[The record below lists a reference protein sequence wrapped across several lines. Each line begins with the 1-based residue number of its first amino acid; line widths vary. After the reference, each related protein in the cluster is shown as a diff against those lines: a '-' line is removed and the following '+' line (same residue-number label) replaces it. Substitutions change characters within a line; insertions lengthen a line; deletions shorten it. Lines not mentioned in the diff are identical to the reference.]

1 MLRGRASLLKNLRFI
16 HAAFSQNGGRSRL
29 PGWSKTRLVACY
41 FDGVLSPKT
50 QTNLKNAKGYFE
62 EHLSVGDYYAENER
76 VQGEWIGE
84 GAALLGLSGKVRRD
98 EFLALCENLHP
109 KSGEQLTQRRNT
121 VRHDGADEVA
131 NRRVFYDFTFS
142 PPKSVSIAALVGDD
156 QRIIAAHADAV
167 KVALTELERFASARV
182 RGGGNN
188 ADRRTGNIIAALF
201 EHETS
206 RALDP
211 HLHTHCI
218 IFNATHDRDENRWK
232 ALQNYEMLGAQ
243 KYAENVYY
251 HELARAL
258 LGFGYGLTNSARGDF
273 ELIGI
278 APELRDRFSK
288 RHREIDEKTRAFLA
302 AHPEKR
308 GGNEDAIREHIAH
321 KERARKTANIGS
333 ARLRQLWSEQLSAE
347 ELISLRQPRESNVE
361 LGRNLSPAEAVS
373 WAEEHLFERRSV
385 VREHELWRY
394 ALETARGGS
403 ISVADIRKETA
414 SRAYLRGA
422 DDKVAHRD
430 VLAREWE
437 IVQAARDGIGRYAPI
452 AASGGNAEE
461 QLAPDQHRAL
471 QFILASTNFVTLF
484 RGGAGTG
491 KSFVLQRVQRAID
504 QTHRPSMVLAPQ
516 RQQVIDL
523 SRDGLARTQ
532 TVSECLERG
541 TIPEGAVV
549 IVDET
554 GQIAGRQLRDLLRLV
569 QERRGRVILSGD
581 TRQHGPVEASDALRA
596 IERYSGLRAA
606 ELDEIRRQEPKRGRT
621 AEERNRIRRY
631 RAAVE
636 AAAVGDLPQSF
647 AKLDELGAIVECD
660 TGDQSEQL
668 CSAYLEIAAREESA
682 IVISQTRAEVR
693 EINNAIRGRL
703 RQRGLLGAAES
714 QVTALEQVDLTAA
727 QKRDAR
733 HYPPDC
739 VLVFNRDFGGRARG
753 EQGKLIGITA
763 SRLALEVAGRVRHV
777 PLKDLDHIN
786 VCLSRDITL
795 SQGDKLQLKANATA
809 GNGRKLANG
818 EIVTVAA
825 IKASGAI
832 RLQDGRVLPPHYRQ
846 FLRGYAVTSY
856 GSQGKTVDHVL
867 FSDSAVRAASNAQQW
882 YVTISRGRKS
892 VQIFTPDKHELQR
905 AITRSGERELA
916 LDLVS
921 ARSTRFGVRQQVL
934 RSVRR
939 GREFAKR
946 VCRIAM
952 RSWTA
957 VFIPP
962 NLKQLHETRNRQTI
976 RPVRPNVLAA

>member
-1 MLRGRASLLKNLRFI
+1 VL
-16 HAAFSQNGGRSRL
+16 
-29 PGWSKTRLVACY
+29 

-50 QTNLKNAKGYFE
+50 QTNLRNAKGYFE

-84 GAALLGLSGKVRRD
+84 GAALLGLAGRVMRD

-109 KSGEQLTQRRNT
+109 KSGEQLTQRQNT
-121 VRHDGADEVA
+121 VRLHGADEVA

-156 QRIIAAHADAV
+156 RRIAAAHAEAV
-167 KVALTELERFASARV
+167 KIALTELERFASARV

-188 ADRRTGNIIAALF
+188 ADRRTGNIVAALF

-218 IFNATHDRDENRWK
+218 IFNATHDRDEGRWK

-243 KYAENVYY
+243 KYTENVYY

-258 LGFGYGLTNSARGDF
+258 LGFNYGLANSARGDF
-273 ELIGI
+273 ELTGI

-288 RHREIDEKTRAFLA
+288 RHREIDEKTRAFLT

-321 KERARKTANIGS
+321 KERARKAEDVGS
-333 ARLRQLWSEQLSAE
+333 ARLRQLWTEQLSAE
-347 ELISLRQPRESNVE
+347 ELASFRQPR
-361 LGRNLSPAEAVS
+361 GTKPGPDHDLSPAEAVS

-403 ISVADIRKETA
+403 ISVAQIKKETD
-414 SRAYLRGA
+414 SRAYLRA

-452 AASGGNAEE
+452 ATSSRNAEE

-471 QFILASTNFVTLF
+471 QSILASTNFITLF

-504 QTHRPSMVLAPQ
+504 QGGRSTLVLAPQ

-523 SRDGLARTQ
+523 SRDGLAQTQ
-532 TVSECLERG
+532 TVSECLQRG
-541 TIPEGAVV
+541 TIPGGAVV
-549 IVDET
+549 IVDEA
-554 GQIAGRQLRDLLRLV
+554 GQIAGRQLHDLVRLV
-569 QERRGRVILSGD
+569 QEQRGRIILSGD

-621 AEERNRIRRY
+621 VEERKRIRHY

-636 AAAVGDLPQSF
+636 AAAAGDLPQSF
-647 AKLDELGAIVECD
+647 AKLDELGAIVECGFD
-660 TGDQSEQL
+660 DQSEQL
-668 CSAYLEIAAREESA
+668 CDAYLEIAAREESA
-682 IVISQTRAEVR
+682 IVVSQTRAEVR
-693 EINNAIRGRL
+693 EINDAIRSRL

-727 QKRDAR
+727 QKRETR

-739 VLVFNRDFGGRARG
+739 VLVFNRHFGGCARG

-763 SRLALEVAGRVRHV
+763 NRLALEVAGKVRHV
-777 PLKDLDHIN
+777 PLKHLGHIN
-786 VCLSRDITL
+786 VCSSREIVLSP
-795 SQGDKLQLKANATA
+795 GDKLQLKANSTA
-809 GNGRKLANG
+809 SDGRKLANG
-818 EIVTVAA
+818 EVVTVAA
-825 IKASGAI
+825 VKANGAI
-832 RLQDGRVLPPHYRQ
+832 RLQDGRVLSPHYRQ

-892 VQIFTPDKHELQR
+892 VQIFTPDKLDLHR
-905 AITRSGERELA
+905 AIMRSGERELA
-916 LDLVS
+916 LDLLS
-921 ARSTRFGVRQQVL
+921 NRARRYGVHQQIL

-946 VCRIAM
+946 ACQMAM

-957 VFIPP
+957 AFIKPE
-962 NLKQLHETRNRQTI
+962 KHLHETRNQQTI